1 MLSKIVAL
9 SQDKINFLISNLE
22 KSAKKRVKSDEESTM
37 TNYKPHII
45 IQKQKQIKPN
55 VKIIFFPSLFCHFVV
70 N

>member
-1 MLSKIVAL
+1 MR
-9 SQDKINFLISNLE
+9 
-22 KSAKKRVKSDEESTM
+22 KKEFGVDEESTM

-55 VKIIFFPSLFCHFVV
+55 VEFFLFCHFVV